1 MRTIFYNSGKGVWL
15 NILLCL
21 ATIACSTAEDTG
33 TTQNQFA
40 YVYSDVEFN
49 KLAKQ
54 QKVYVPAYSDIY
66 HLDGNKRFLLTVT
79 AVVRNTS
86 LQDTVYVN
94 KVDFLDS
101 KGSLIRKYVQRTIAI
116 GPLAS
121 AEFIVEYQEKQGGAG
136 ASFIIDW
143 GSKNQAAKPLIQAV
157 MIGTLSQQGISFIT
171 EGIDIQNLAD
181 STSVSK

>member
-1 MRTIFYNSGKGVWL
+1 MRLSFNYSGSGVWL
-15 NILLCL
+15 TTLLCL
-21 ATIACSTAEDTG
+21 ATIACSPAEDTG
-33 TTQNQFA
+33 TSQNLSV
-40 YVYSDVEFN
+40 YTYSDVEFN

-86 LQDTVYVN
+86 LQDSVYVN
-94 KVDFLDS
+94 KVDFFDS
-101 KGSLIRKYVQRTIAI
+101 KGTLIRTYVPRTIAI

-143 GSKNQAAKPLIQAV
+143 GSQNVSAKPLIQAV

-171 EGIDIQNLAD
+171 EGIVIQNLRD